1 MPMGFAIHATKEG
14 YTLQREIR
22 ISAAC
27 GCNIG
32 KIRTNNEDNF
42 LFDGHFLRENN
53 EGLKRR
59 LTCVRFLKKP
69 FCCGVFDGMGG
80 EAHGEVAAYIAAK
93 TLKAYVARSWRRP
106 FALEDFCLEANRR
119 VCAQAR
125 KLSAG
130 MIGATVAVVRF
141 AEATAQVVN
150 VGDSKVFLLRNGTL
164 TQVSKD
170 HTDKAFLESQGITK
184 RKPRL
189 TQHLGIEPSEMVI
202 EPYRV
207 DISLRTGDCF
217 LLCSDGLTDMVQV
230 EDIQRLITKAGSMEQ
245 AVEALV
251 RMAMDAGGKDN
262 TTVICCAF
270 GE

>member
-1 MPMGFAIHATKEG
+1 MLIA
-14 YTLQREIR
+14 R
-22 ISAAC
+22 AAC
-27 GCNIG
+27 GCHVG
-32 KIRTNNEDNF
+32 KVRTNNEDNF
-42 LFDGHFLRENN
+42 LFDGHILRQNN
-53 EGLKRR
+53 HGLERG
-59 LTCVRFLKKP
+59 LTCVQSLKKP

-93 TLKAYVARSWRRP
+93 TLKGYVARSRWRP
-106 FALEDFCLEANRR
+106 FTLEDFCLAANRR

-141 AEATAQVVN
+141 IGETAQIVN
-150 VGDSKVFLLRNGTL
+150 VGDSKVFLLRDGTL
-164 TQVSKD
+164 TQVSQD

-207 DISLRTGDCF
+207 DIALQPRDRF
-217 LLCSDGLTDMVQV
+217 LLCSDGLTDMVKA
-230 EDIQRLITKAGSMEQ
+230 EDIQRTMTEAGSMEQ
-245 AVEALV
+245 AVRTLV
-251 RMAMDAGGKDN
+251 RTAMDAGGKDN
-262 TTVICCAF
+262 TTVICCEI
-270 GE
+270 G